1 MQIKINNQHHQLRE
15 PFPASL
21 QEALDLLVPDLK
33 PKGVAVALNQRVVPR
48 PLWAQTE
55 ISDQAELLIITATQ
69 GG

>member
-1 MQIKINNQHHQLRE
+1 MQVKINNQQHQLRE

-21 QEALDLLVPDLK
+21 KEALDLLVPDLK
-33 PKGVAVALNQRVVPR
+33 QKGVAVALNQQVIPR

-55 ISDQAELLIITATQ
+55 IHDQAELLIITATQ

>member
-1 MQIKINNQHHQLRE
+1 MQIKINNQHHQLQE

-33 PKGVAVALNQRVVPR
+33 PKGIAVALNQQVIPR
-48 PLWAQTE
+48 ASWALTALP
-55 ISDQAELLIITATQ
+55 DQAELLIITATQ